1 MQAFPDIETFK
12 SFADA
17 LAKEMKNQRIR
28 ESNEIQKSQTTQH
41 DYSEEISVVS
51 CDYKKTD
58 SLLRPMVAVVVLRA
72 ISFRNNKELLVY
84 LWTEDRYTVQFAFEK
99 GKWVPV
105 KAFYVLEKYESMPKS
120 SVSKDPP
127 TGQEEEI
134 NVKWFRELSAAV
146 QTTTQSK
153 PQE

>member
-1 MQAFPDIETFK
+1 MLLIVLAAAFGLVAVVAATVLITLSAANDHRQTQVDIKIASPPPLPQQAKLEDPKISPPTLPPQSPASPPQTASKEVPAVAPLSLPPPAVVPVQAFPDIETFK

-58 SLLRPMVAVVVLRA
+58 S
-72 ISFRNNKELLVY
+72 
-84 LWTEDRYTVQFAFEK
+84 
-99 GKWVPV
+99 
-105 KAFYVLEKYESMPKS
+105 
-120 SVSKDPP
+120 
-127 TGQEEEI
+127 
-134 NVKWFRELSAAV
+134 
-146 QTTTQSK
+146 
-153 PQE
+153 